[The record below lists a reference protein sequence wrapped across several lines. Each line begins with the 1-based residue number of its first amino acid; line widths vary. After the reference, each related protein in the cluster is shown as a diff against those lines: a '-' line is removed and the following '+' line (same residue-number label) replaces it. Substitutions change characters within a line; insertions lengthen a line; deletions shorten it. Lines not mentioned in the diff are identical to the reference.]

1 MAAASNRSVCTRSAA
16 RRLAGV
22 HGCDSCAQVCDSA
35 CRARTQCRSAR
46 RASAPHALLR

>member
-22 HGCDSCAQVCDSA
+22 HGCDSCAQVRDSA
-35 CRARTQCRSAR
+35 CRARTQRRSAR
-46 RASAPHALLR
+46 RASAPHAPLR